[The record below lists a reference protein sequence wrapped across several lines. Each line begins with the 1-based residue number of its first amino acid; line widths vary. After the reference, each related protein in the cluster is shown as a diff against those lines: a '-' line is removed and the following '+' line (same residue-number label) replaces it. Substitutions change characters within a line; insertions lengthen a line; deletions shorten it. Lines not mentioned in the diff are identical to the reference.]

1 MAPFDPLLDP
11 QRVEPTL
18 TAKEQAVRDVFVS
31 EYMKDFDAYRAC
43 IRMGFLAAFAI
54 DMARTFLLDGYV
66 LRKVDHMTRIAVIDP
81 EADKQVMLQNL
92 RWLSLNSS
100 SQAVRASA
108 TTKYME
114 AQGYI
119 EKDGGGAEAANAA
132 LIAALETFADKA
144 PS

>member
-1 MAPFDPLLDP
+1 MTAFDPSLDP
-11 QRVEPTL
+11 QRTEQSL
-18 TAKEQAVRDVFVS
+18 GERQQAVRDVFVS

-54 DMARTFLLDGYV
+54 DQAKIFTSDGYV
-66 LRKVDHMTRIAVIDP
+66 LRKVDFLTRVAVMDP
-81 EADKQVMLQNL
+81 EADKQAMLQNL
-92 RWLSLNSS
+92 RWLALNGSP
-100 SQAVRASA
+100 AVRASA

-119 EKDGGGAEAANAA
+119 EKDGGGAEAQNAA
-132 LIAALETFADKA
+132 LIAALETFGANA